1 MEFRPRAN
9 GSALPYVQ
17 TFDLPDNRGCVHLI
31 PGHPSIN
38 AKANALFQDYQK
50 QATRGEIQFRRWPL
64 RAHKCRGQLLS
75 NYFSQNTGSPYQ
87 YVGGSERTTPLEDG
101 AQAVLGALELI
112 KNRIATA
119 LGKEV
124 PFNEVLS
131 AAYMEKQKMA
141 VSDVISK
148 PHQNTPY
155 GTNANVCSSIVTV
168 SGVWAQLLPRFP

>member
-1 MEFRPRAN
+1 
-9 GSALPYVQ
+9 
-17 TFDLPDNRGCVHLI
+17 
-31 PGHPSIN
+31 
-38 AKANALFQDYQK
+38 
-50 QATRGEIQFRRWPL
+50 
-64 RAHKCRGQLLS
+64 
-75 NYFSQNTGSPYQ
+75 
-87 YVGGSERTTPLEDG
+87 LEDG